1 MPLLTDIVGQDLA
14 VDRLARLMSGPR
26 MPHALLFTGPD
37 GVGRRTT
44 ALAVAQ
50 TLLCHSPVRR
60 DARGVDISQ
69 GPGLLGGEAPGE
81 PASISACGH
90 CEDCRLFEA
99 GSHPDF
105 QLVFKELARYHDDAQ
120 VRSRVMQEMGIEV
133 VRSFLIAPAQ
143 RSASRGRG
151 KVFVVLEAESMSTA
165 AQNSLLK
172 TLEEPPPGV
181 TIILI
186 CEQPDQLL
194 PTTLSRCGL
203 VRFGL
208 LPKPFVCERLGA
220 EGVDADEAGFWAG
233 YTSGSIGRSL
243 ELHRLGMYAIKREL
257 LDRLG
262 AMGPAGDGDLSDH
275 LAKTSDS
282 LAGQLV
288 RRAKS
293 ETGGDLSKNLAN
305 RTAVGMML
313 ELLASVWRDA
323 LTLATG
329 ADRPLVHADQPAVVE
344 AIAGRMAAT
353 RLAAV
358 VEQLSQLEQLLWRN
372 VNPKTIWDNVAISLA
387 SARDLRGV

>member
-1 MPLLTDIVGQDLA
+1 
-14 VDRLARLMSGPR
+14 
-26 MPHALLFTGPD
+26 
-37 GVGRRTT
+37 
-44 ALAVAQ
+44 
-50 TLLCHSPVRR
+50 
-60 DARGVDISQ
+60 
-69 GPGLLGGEAPGE
+69 
-81 PASISACGH
+81 
-90 CEDCRLFEA
+90 
-99 GSHPDF
+99 
-105 QLVFKELARYHDDAQ
+105 
-120 VRSRVMQEMGIEV
+120 
-133 VRSFLIAPAQ
+133 
-143 RSASRGRG
+143 
-151 KVFVVLEAESMSTA
+151 
-165 AQNSLLK
+165 
-172 TLEEPPPGV
+172 
-181 TIILI
+181 
-186 CEQPDQLL
+186 
-194 PTTLSRCGL
+194 
-203 VRFGL
+203 
-208 LPKPFVCERLGA
+208 
-220 EGVDADEAGFWAG
+220 
-233 YTSGSIGRSL
+233 
-243 ELHRLGMYAIKREL
+243 MYAIKREL